1 MAINVAPPSLNG
13 CRILVVEDEP
23 LVAMMIEDILTT
35 SGGGVVGPAP
45 TAKQALELLEREAVH
60 CAVLDVKLM
69 DGSSFRV
76 AEALKQRA
84 IPFLIVTGVDQKTI
98 PAAYLGAPVL
108 QKVFMPHELIDAVA
122 TIARRLHA
130 IVTAEGDAVHEAWN
144 AT

>member
-1 MAINVAPPSLNG
+1 MSTNVAPPSLNG
-13 CRILVVEDEP
+13 CRILVVEDEA
-23 LVAMMIEDILTT
+23 LVSMMIEDVLAT
-35 SGGGVVGPAP
+35 SGGGVVGPTP
-45 TAKQALELLEREAVH
+45 TTKEALDLLEREDVH

-84 IPFLIVTGVDQKTI
+84 IPFLIVTGVDDQTI

-108 QKVFMPHELIDAVA
+108 RKVFMPHELIDAVA

-130 IVTAEGDAVHEAWN
+130 IATGEGEAVHQA
-144 AT
+144 

>member
-1 MAINVAPPSLNG
+1 MPINVAPPSLNG

-23 LVAMMIEDILTT
+23 LVSMMIEDVLTT
-35 SGGGVVGPAP
+35 SGGGVVGPASM
-45 TAKQALELLEREAVH
+45 AKEALELLERENVH

-69 DGSSFRV
+69 AGSSLPV
-76 AEALKQRA
+76 AEALKVRA

-98 PAAYLGAPVL
+98 PVAYHGAPVL

-122 TIARRLHA
+122 SIARRLHA
-130 IVTAEGDAVHEAWN
+130 IATAEGEAVHEAWN